1 MNWTEYC
8 DKKAKE
14 MYDEEKR
21 NDGLYN
27 DEGVMYESV
36 PIEFFRGGF
45 LCAIQYIAQNESPDR
60 ELSGKDVVEI
70 LKIYDGILEN
80 GNATDGSQVGVEMS
94 SEKTAELF
102 NNKT

>member
-1 MNWTEYC
+1 MKWTEYC

-27 DEGVMYESV
+27 DEGDMYESV

-45 LCAIQYIAQNESPDR
+45 LCAIQYIAQNENPNR
-60 ELSGKDVVEI
+60 ELSVKDVVEI
-70 LKIYDGILEN
+70 LKIYDDILEN
-80 GNATDGSQVGVEMS
+80 GNTIDRSQVGIEMCCK
-94 SEKTAELF
+94 KTAELF
-102 NNKT
+102 NDKT